1 MVNLSLAVPMM
12 QHGLTSAR
20 RAVGPLLAAL
30 LVFCLGLFVIE
41 AQAQS
46 RTSTI
51 DSSNASFPTKPLR
64 FVVPYPPGGPLDV
77 MARVLAEKVK
87 ASLDQPI
94 VVENKPGAGG
104 NIGADLIAKAQ
115 PDGYALVMGAVATHA
130 INPWL
135 FASIPYDSIKDFA
148 PVALVA
154 SVPNVLLVNVD
165 FAQKNNIQTVQDLV
179 AYARKNPGQLNYGSG
194 GSGSAGHL
202 AGALLSARA
211 KVEMVHIPYQGAAPA
226 QLALLSGQSAL
237 MFDNLAA
244 AANLIREKKV
254 KALAVTTKVR
264 SGLLPELPTMQEAG
278 IEPFDIG
285 TWFGVFT
292 TAGTPAAVVEKLHV
306 AYMAALAEPDVKE
319 RLKTMGSE
327 AASLSVEQM
336 TAFVATERA
345 KYQELVKLSG
355 AAYYLGRFCRKLSPA
370 SGGSRQKA
378 KLGKAHSTPITKNPT
393 TTSAAMS

>member
-1 MVNLSLAVPMM
+1 MVNLCSTVPVNPQGLINVPRDIRSFAAAV
-12 QHGLTSAR
+12 
-20 RAVGPLLAAL
+20 
-30 LVFCLGLFVIE
+30 LVCLLGLFFTE
-41 AQAQS
+41 SRAQS
-46 RTSTI
+46 AASVT
-51 DSSNASFPTKPLR
+51 DSSVATFPTKPLR

-87 ASLDQPI
+87 ASLGQPV

-135 FASIPYDSIKDFA
+135 FASIPYDSLKDFA
-148 PVALVA
+148 PVVLVA
-154 SVPNVLLVNVD
+154 SVPNVLLVNID

-292 TAGTPAAVVEKLHV
+292 TAGTPAAIVDKLHV
-306 AYMAALAEPDVKE
+306 AYMAALAEPEVKE

-355 AAYYLGRFCRKLSPA
+355 A
-370 SGGSRQKA
+370 
-378 KLGKAHSTPITKNPT
+378 TN
-393 TTSAAMS
+393 

>member
-1 MVNLSLAVPMM
+1 MVHASSAAPVGQQRLISTRRDARSLIV
-12 QHGLTSAR
+12 
-20 RAVGPLLAAL
+20 AL
-30 LVFCLGLFVIE
+30 LVFWLGLFMT
-41 AQAQS
+41 APQAQS
-46 RTSTI
+46 VASTL
-51 DSSNASFPTKPLR
+51 DALAATFPTKPLR

-87 ASLDQPI
+87 ISLGQPV

-135 FASIPYDSIKDFA
+135 FASIPYDSVKDFA

-154 SVPNVLLVNVD
+154 SVPNVLLVNID

-211 KVEMVHIPYQGAAPA
+211 KIEMVHIPYQGAAPA

-244 AANLIREKKV
+244 AANLIRDKKV
-254 KALAVTTKVR
+254 KALAVTTQVR
-264 SGLLPELPTMQEAG
+264 SELLPELPTMQDAG
-278 IEPFDIG
+278 IAPFDIG

-292 TAGTPAAVVEKLHV
+292 TAGTPAVVVEKLHA
-306 AYMAALAEPDVKE
+306 AYLTALAEPDVKE

-327 AASLSVEQM
+327 AAALSVEQM
-336 TAFVATERA
+336 AAFVAAERV

-355 AAYYLGRFCRKLSPA
+355 A
-370 SGGSRQKA
+370 
-378 KLGKAHSTPITKNPT
+378 TN
-393 TTSAAMS
+393 

>member
-1 MVNLSLAVPMM
+1 MVNLSLAVPIRPQDLMSKWR
-12 QHGLTSAR
+12 TAR
-20 RAVGPLLAAL
+20 PLVEAL
-30 LVFCLGLFVIE
+30 LVFGLGLFVAE
-41 AQAQS
+41 PRAQG
-46 RTSTI
+46 RTTAT
-51 DSSNASFPTKPLR
+51 DAAAVNFPTKPLR
-64 FVVPYPPGGPLDV
+64 FIVPYPPGGPLDV

-87 ASLDQPI
+87 TSLGQPV

-115 PDGYALVMGAVATHA
+115 PDGYSLVMGAVATHA

-135 FASIPYDSIKDFA
+135 FASIPYDSVKDFA

-154 SVPNVLLVNVD
+154 AVPNVLLVNLD
-165 FAQKNNIQTVQDLV
+165 FALKNNIQTVQDLIG
-179 AYARKNPGQLNYGSG
+179 YARTHPGQLNYGSG
-194 GSGSAGHL
+194 GAGSAGHL

-244 AANLIREKKV
+244 AANLIREQKV
-254 KALAVTTKVR
+254 KALAVTTQAR
-264 SGLLPELPTMQEAG
+264 SGLLPELSTMQDAG
-278 IEPFDIG
+278 IAPFDIG

-292 TAGTPAAVVEKLHV
+292 TAGTPAAVVEKLHT

-319 RLKTMGSE
+319 RLKIMGSE
-327 AASLSVEQM
+327 TTPMSVLQLTE
-336 TAFVATERA
+336 FVATERA

-355 AAYYLGRFCRKLSPA
+355 A
-370 SGGSRQKA
+370 
-378 KLGKAHSTPITKNPT
+378 TN
-393 TTSAAMS
+393 

>member
-1 MVNLSLAVPMM
+1 MINLSSAVPASS
-12 QHGLTSAR
+12 QGLSNMPREAR
-20 RAVGPLLAAL
+20 SFVAAV
-30 LVFCLGLFVIE
+30 LVCLLGLFCAE
-41 AQAQS
+41 PYAQS
-46 RTSTI
+46 AAPVT
-51 DSSNASFPTKPLR
+51 DSAVASFPSKPLR

-87 ASLDQPI
+87 ASLGQPI

-104 NIGADLIAKAQ
+104 NIGADVIAKAQ

-135 FASIPYDSIKDFA
+135 FASIPYDSVKDFA

-154 SVPNVLLVNVD
+154 SVPNVLLVNID

-179 AYARKNPGQLNYGSG
+179 AYARNHPGQLNYGSG

-211 KVEMVHIPYQGAAPA
+211 KIEMVHIPYQGAAPA

-264 SGLLPELPTMQEAG
+264 SGVLPELPTMQDAG
-278 IEPFDIG
+278 VEPFDIG

-292 TAGTPAAVVEKLHV
+292 TAGTPPAVIEKLHT
-306 AYMAALAEPDVKE
+306 AYVAALAEPEVKE

-327 AASLSVEQM
+327 AAALSVAQFSG
-336 TAFVATERA
+336 FVATERA

-355 AAYYLGRFCRKLSPA
+355 A
-370 SGGSRQKA
+370 
-378 KLGKAHSTPITKNPT
+378 TN
-393 TTSAAMS
+393 

>member
-1 MVNLSLAVPMM
+1 MVNLCSTVPVSSQGLINVPRDMRSIGAV
-12 QHGLTSAR
+12 
-20 RAVGPLLAAL
+20 L
-30 LVFCLGLFVIE
+30 LVCLLGLLFTE
-41 AQAQS
+41 SRAQS
-46 RTSTI
+46 P
-51 DSSNASFPTKPLR
+51 SSAPDASATTCPAKPLR

-87 ASLDQPI
+87 ASLGQPV

-148 PVALVA
+148 PIVLAA
-154 SVPNVLLVNVD
+154 SVPNVLLVNLD

-264 SGLLPELPTMQEAG
+264 SGLLPELPTMQDAG

-292 TAGTPAAVVEKLHV
+292 TAGTPAAIVEKLHT
-306 AYMAALAEPDVKE
+306 AYTAALAEPEVKE
-319 RLKTMGSE
+319 RLKAMGSE
-327 AASLSVEQM
+327 AAALSVAQFS
-336 TAFVATERA
+336 AFVATERA

-355 AAYYLGRFCRKLSPA
+355 ATN
-370 SGGSRQKA
+370 Q
-378 KLGKAHSTPITKNPT
+378 
-393 TTSAAMS
+393 